1 MSEDTPLLEFRNV
14 SLSFDRVNALNEV
27 SFILKKGQ
35 ILFVTGASG
44 SGKSI
49 LLRLA
54 LGLLQPDSGQV
65 FLHGQDLGRLTEDEL
80 LKLRGRAIGMVFQ
93 EQAAFTGLS
102 VFENTAFSLNEHG
115 CPAEQVEN
123 ETLAMLRFVGL
134 QEDADKLPEELSGG
148 MERRLEVARSL
159 IGWPPVMLYDEP
171 VNGLDPLNALQV
183 MNLIVYARDVKTV
196 TSIYVTK
203 NMNEIRLLAHRYA
216 VKTGISDEWKVG
228 DNTAQRPDAQ
238 VILLDEG
245 RIIFTGPPDEFFSS
259 RLPAAVRLTE
269 ADNGTVLSD
278 FYTPDPWDKTRL
290 TKLKTDD

>member
-1 MSEDTPLLEFRNV
+1 MSEDTPLLEFRSV
-14 SLSFDRVNALNEV
+14 SVSFDRINALTEV

-49 LLRLA
+49 LLKLA

-65 FLHGQDLGRLTEDEL
+65 FLHGQDLGHLAEDEL

-102 VFENTAFSLNEHG
+102 VFENTAFSLTEHG
-115 CPAEQVEN
+115 CPAEQAEN

-203 NMNEIRLLAHRYA
+203 NMDEIRLLAHRYA
-216 VKTGISDEWKVG
+216 IETAISDEWTVG
-228 DNTAQRPDAQ
+228 DYTEQRPDAQ

-245 RIIFTGPPDEFFSS
+245 RVIFTGSPDEFFSS

-278 FYTPDPWDKTRL
+278 FYTPNPWDKTRL
-290 TKLKTDD
+290 AKLKTDA